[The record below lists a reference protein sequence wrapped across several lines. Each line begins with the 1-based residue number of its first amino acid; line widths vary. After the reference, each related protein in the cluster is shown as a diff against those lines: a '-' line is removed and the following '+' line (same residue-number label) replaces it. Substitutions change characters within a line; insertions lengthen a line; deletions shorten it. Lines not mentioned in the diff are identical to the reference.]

1 MKKIRKIFLVLLL
14 GFICLAT
21 VPKSITR
28 ADFGNFAGD
37 SDFGSS
43 SWNVGGNSFD
53 RSDNDYNSQGY
64 SSYGGYYEDDEYD
77 NPLIT
82 AAAFILLAGI
92 LLLVMYI
99 ISSKKNPEGRQAGAA
114 LTPQSKLKP
123 ISEYKKIDPNFDENE
138 FMQRASN
145 IYIQMQN
152 GWTKKNIE
160 ELKPYLT
167 DIFYNQADRQLDAYR
182 KNNKTDYV
190 EDIAVLGA
198 DIRGYYQE
206 NNNDHII
213 VLIRTRIKDYTLD
226 DATGK
231 LVSGS
236 QSKEKFMTYEWDM
249 IRTSGVITE
258 KSTGTRTINC
268 PNCGAAININ
278 QSARCPYCQSIIQVE
293 AHDWALTG
301 IKGISQQTGK

>member
-1 MKKIRKIFLVLLL
+1 MKKFRKILFVLLL
-14 GFICLAT
+14 GLAFLVI
-21 VPKSITR
+21 VPKNVTK

-37 SDFGSS
+37 NDFGNS
-43 SWNVGGNSFD
+43 SWDIGGNS
-53 RSDNDYNSQGY
+53 DNSTWRQDTNNNNNVYVY
-64 SSYGGYYEDDEYD
+64 SDDEELTGTD
-77 NPLIT
+77 ILVT
-82 AAAFILLAGI
+82 AGAFLVLAGFVLI
-92 LLLVMYI
+92 VIYI
-99 ISSKKNPEGRQAGAA
+99 ADSKKNNKPQGAM
-114 LTPQSKLKP
+114 LTPSSKLKP
-123 ISEYKKIDPNFDENE
+123 IAEYKKIDPDFDENE
-138 FMQRASN
+138 FTQRVSN
-145 IYIQMQN
+145 IYMQMQN
-152 GWTKKNIE
+152 CWTKKNIE

-167 DIFYNQADRQLDAYR
+167 DIFYNQADRQLDVYR

-213 VLIRTRIKDYTLD
+213 ILIRTRIKDYTLD

-231 LVSGS
+231 LISGS

-249 IRTSGVITE
+249 IRASGVVTE

-301 IKGISQQTGK
+301 IKGISQQTV